1 MTYALGRQL
10 EYYDMPTVR
19 AIVREAA
26 QQDYKMS
33 AFIQGVV
40 RSQAF
45 RMMGPPPAET
55 NLAGGDKADGRR

>member
-1 MTYALGRQL
+1 
-10 EYYDMPTVR
+10 MPAVR

-26 QQDYKMS
+26 QQDYKLS

-55 NLAGGDKADGRR
+55 ATAGEK